1 MKVKNLMTPSVSSVF
16 STQTLN
22 EAARYMWEL
31 DCGCLPVSNE
41 SEQVIGVITDRDI
54 CMAAYT
60 KGLPISD
67 IPVNAAM
74 SKTVYSCCE
83 DDTLEKAEE
92 IMRRH
97 QVRRLPVLDKDNELK
112 GILSIND
119 IALAYEKNS
128 ARSKIKSED
137 LATTL
142 STISRHSH
150 GSLIMMAS

>member
-1 MKVKNLMTPSVSSVF
+1 MKVKDLMTPSVSSVL
-16 STQTLN
+16 STQSLN
-22 EAARYMWEL
+22 EAARHMWEL
-31 DCGCLPVSNE
+31 DCGCLPVFDE
-41 SEQVIGVITDRDI
+41 SEHVIGVITDRDI

-60 KGLPISD
+60 KGLPINE

-74 SKTVYSCCE
+74 SKAVYSCAE
-83 DDTLEKAEE
+83 DDALEKAEE

-97 QVRRLPVLDKDNELK
+97 QVRRLPVLDNNKELK

-128 ARSKIKSED
+128 PRSKIKSDD